1 MGSGSPRATVA
12 FHLRTLALDAGAEPG
27 GGGGGGASP
36 GQPLHLHHEGSRG
49 SDGGDVDMRVGE
61 APDAGIGSRLRRRNK
76 TGAGPA
82 GSVAQDIATA
92 DAADM
97 EDAALDTKTKAAGK
111 KRAKA
116 PAATRAKR
124 TTKKPKKKQPE
135 EPPPEEDGTPPRE
148 IVDPLRASLTWQED
162 EITVYDPE
170 DSDDDG
176 EGMDGVGFQS
186 PPGAARAT
194 ARKKMRQLAE
204 YRRMVEREA
213 REGRRRRRGRAGDAE
228 RVTRVRFLGRDTVI
242 SAV

>member
-1 MGSGSPRATVA
+1 MGV
-12 FHLRTLALDAGAEPG
+12 
-27 GGGGGGASP
+27 
-36 GQPLHLHHEGSRG
+36 
-49 SDGGDVDMRVGE
+49 GDVADT
-61 APDAGIGSRLRRRNK
+61 GIGSRLRRRNK
-76 TGAGPA
+76 AGTTA
-82 GSVAQDIATA
+82 SAAAQDITTT
-92 DAADM
+92 DAADL
-97 EDAALDTKTKAAGK
+97 EDAALNTKTRSAGK

-116 PAATRAKR
+116 PAQTRSKR

-194 ARKKMRQLAE
+194 ARKKMKQLAE

-213 REGRRRRRGRAGDAE
+213 REGRRRKRGKVGEEE
-228 RVTRVRFLGRDTVI
+228 RITRVRFLGRDTVI
-242 SAV
+242 ATI

>member
-1 MGSGSPRATVA
+1 MG
-12 FHLRTLALDAGAEPG
+12 
-27 GGGGGGASP
+27 
-36 GQPLHLHHEGSRG
+36 
-49 SDGGDVDMRVGE
+49 VGE

-76 TGAGPA
+76 AGAGPA
-82 GSVAQDIATA
+82 SSAAQDTTTT
-92 DAADM
+92 DAADL
-97 EDAALDTKTKAAGK
+97 EDAALDAKTKPTSK

-116 PAATRAKR
+116 PAQSRPKR
-124 TTKKPKKKQPE
+124 TKKPKK
-135 EPPPEEDGTPPRE
+135 PPPPPESEEEDGTPPRE

-186 PPGAARAT
+186 PPGAARVT

-204 YRRMVEREA
+204 YRRMVEQEA
-213 REGRRRRRGRAGDAE
+213 REGRRRRRGRVGEAE